1 MVSQLYLMWAS
12 LLNTLEAWMKRHR
25 VPSAAQD
32 ANLKKLKHRHNNN
45 WHPALPLAFLL
56 DPLYAQ
62 TANRDAWAAR
72 PEAVWPQEAVIGGN
86 LRGLAS
92 LADFKL
98 LCI

>member
-32 ANLKKLKHRHNNN
+32 ANMKKLKHRRNNN

-62 TANRDAWAAR
+62 TATGMPGPPGQRLFG
-72 PEAVWPQEAVIGGN
+72 PK
-86 LRGLAS
+86 
-92 LADFKL
+92 KL
-98 LCI
+98 SSVGI